1 MNLTCIHSRF
11 RGCCLILFVASLIVS
26 CDPNQALNT
35 TKPIRFAFQNR
46 IGSAIPMV
54 AVEKG
59 FFKQQGLVIKPLRFN
74 SGPACAE
81 ALYSGSADIGTMGD
95 TTAIFATVQN
105 ANLKIIAS
113 HSAGEHR
120 HRLIV
125 QNAAPYQTLEDLRG
139 KRIGIKKGTSTHGG
153 FLAALLAGNIPRAA
167 ITVVDLNPNTMPAA
181 LMAGSID
188 AFAASEP
195 TPSLA
200 EQKGGRELITFGG
213 LGNQYPIMML
223 AHASFLINREK
234 DLLCFVAALRSAEA
248 FVRKNP
254 DETVKIMGDATG
266 LPSEV
271 TRRAMKRHSYR
282 LTLDEV
288 ILSSLRDTAQFLK
301 EQNKIKQLPDLST
314 AATPRFL
321 NRLTEAEN

>member
-1 MNLTCIHSRF
+1 
-11 RGCCLILFVASLIVS
+11 LILLIASLIIS
-26 CDPNQALNT
+26 CDQNEGVKP

-54 AVEKG
+54 ALEKG
-59 FFKQQGLVIKPLRFN
+59 FFKQQGLVIKPLRFS
-74 SGPACAE
+74 SGPSCAE

-95 TTAIFATVQN
+95 TTAIFATIQH

-113 HSAGEHR
+113 HSNGEHR

-125 QNAAPYQTLEDLRG
+125 QNASVYRTLDDLRG
-139 KRIGIKKGTSTHGG
+139 RRIGIKKGTSTHGG
-153 FLAALLAGNIPRAA
+153 FLAALVANKIPRTA
-167 ITVVDLNPNTMPAA
+167 IRVVDLNPNTMPTA

-200 EQKGGRELITFGG
+200 EQKGGREIITFGG

-223 AHASFLINREK
+223 THTSFLKNHEK
-234 DLLCFVAALRSAEA
+234 ELLRFIEALRSAEE
-248 FVRKNP
+248 FIRKNP
-254 DETVKIMGDATG
+254 DETVRILGNTTG

-282 LTLDEV
+282 LSLDEA
-288 ILSSLRDTAQFLK
+288 ILSSLRNTAQFLK
-301 EQNKIKQLPDLST
+301 TQNKIKQLPDLSM
-314 AATPRFL
+314 AVAPRLL
-321 NRLTEAEN
+321 NRQAKIED

>member
-1 MNLTCIHSRF
+1 MNLTFIHLRF
-11 RGCCLILFVASLIVS
+11 RDCFLILFVACLILS
-26 CDPNQALNT
+26 CDSNKAAT
-35 TKPIRFAFQNR
+35 TKKPIRFAFQNR
-46 IGSAIPMV
+46 IGSAIPIV

-59 FFKQQGLVIKPLRFN
+59 FFKKQGLVIKPLRFS

-95 TTAIFATVQN
+95 TTAIFATVRH

-113 HSAGEHR
+113 HCTGEQR

-125 QNAAPYQTLEDLRG
+125 RNDAPFKSLEELRG
-139 KRIGIKKGTSTHGG
+139 MRIGIKKGTSTHGG
-153 FLAALLAGNIPRAA
+153 FLAALAAGNISRAA

-200 EQKGGRELITFGG
+200 EQKGGRELVTFGG

-223 AHASFLINREK
+223 AHTSFLKNHEK
-234 DLLCFVAALRSAEA
+234 DFLCFVAALRSAEA
-248 FVRKNP
+248 FVSKNQAK
-254 DETVKIMGDATG
+254 TVEILSEATG
-266 LPSEV
+266 LPFEV

-282 LTLDEV
+282 LALDEV
-288 ILSSLRDTAQFLK
+288 ILSSLRDTARFLK
-301 EQNKIKQLPDLST
+301 EQNKIKQIPNLSIAALPYFQKIISKSQ
-314 AATPRFL
+314 
-321 NRLTEAEN
+321 